1 MRPSRT
7 ALAMEKHRLAFVS
20 ATRARDRDPDLTYSE
35 EVIIKLAFDLVI
47 AIKISQNFDVHLEL
61 IW

>member
-1 MRPSRT
+1 MQPSRT

-35 EVIIKLAFDLVI
+35 EVIIKFTFDFDI
-47 AIKISQNFDVHLEL
+47 EIQISQNFDVYLEL